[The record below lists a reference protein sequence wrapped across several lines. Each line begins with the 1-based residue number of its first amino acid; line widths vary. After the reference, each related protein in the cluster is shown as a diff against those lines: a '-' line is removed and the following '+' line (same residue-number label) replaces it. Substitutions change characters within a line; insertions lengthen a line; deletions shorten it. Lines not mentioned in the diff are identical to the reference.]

1 MPTPTNARSRGRGDV
16 GASLAGLMMM
26 LTTLT
31 GAAAVGYASMSP
43 EATAT
48 HHVVGQANV
57 HLVEQAAEID
67 QIQNGTDSHT
77 ALVTAAATCACAVEV
92 DTSQDVLIYRSGD
105 EVVSVDVATGVEH
118 TAPAGGTD
126 LPVDGPP
133 NPAMTINLDH

>member
-43 EATAT
+43 GATAT
-48 HHVVGQANV
+48 HHVVGEANV
-57 HLVEQAAEID
+57 HLIEQAAEID

-77 ALVTAAATCACAVEV
+77 ALVAAAASCACAVEV

-105 EVVSVDVATGVEH
+105 EVVWVDVATGLEH

>member
-1 MPTPTNARSRGRGDV
+1 MPTPTNARARRRSDV
-16 GASLAGLMMM
+16 GASVAGLMMM

-48 HHVVGQANV
+48 HRVVGEANV
-57 HLVEQAAEID
+57 HLIEQAAEID

-77 ALVTAAATCACAVEV
+77 ALVTAAAACACAVEV

-105 EVVSVDVATGVEH
+105 EVVSVDVVTGVEQ
-118 TAPAGGTD
+118 TVPAGGTD

-133 NPAMTINLDH
+133 NPAMTINVDH